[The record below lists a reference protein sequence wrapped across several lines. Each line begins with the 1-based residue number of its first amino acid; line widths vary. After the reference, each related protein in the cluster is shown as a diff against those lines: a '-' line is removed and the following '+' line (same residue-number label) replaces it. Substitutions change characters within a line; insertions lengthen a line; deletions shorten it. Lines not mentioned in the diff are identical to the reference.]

1 MHKNHN
7 KTDLV
12 LAISEDK
19 YRQIF
24 ENSNE
29 TFENQPNKFDLVLTD
44 QIMPNMTGEL
54 LARQIL
60 KIRPDIPI
68 ILCTGFSE
76 FMDKEKLRSS
86 GINDV
91 VLKPV
96 LKSELAQT
104 IRKAINDSQKKS

>member
-7 KTDLV
+7 KTELV
-12 LAISEDK
+12 LVISEDK

-54 LARQIL
+54 
-60 KIRPDIPI
+60 
-68 ILCTGFSE
+68 
-76 FMDKEKLRSS
+76 
-86 GINDV
+86 
-91 VLKPV
+91 
-96 LKSELAQT
+96 AQT
-104 IRKAINDSQKKS
+104 IRKTINYSQKKN